1 MEINNELEREPSR
14 LTANDA
20 DDREAIGLRPI
31 IAGYLR
37 QRKVI
42 MISAAISLLAAILYV
57 VLYPRTY
64 EVMARV
70 QIQDDAS
77 MISSGGIG
85 LGEAAGLMK
94 SFGIGGMGG
103 GGSVSI
109 DDEISTLRSN
119 SLMRKMVIQLGL
131 YAEYCRPFSLLRLY
145 GQEPVRV
152 TCDST
157 TLDALDDRVEF
168 ALNVSDRGEVTI
180 KAKSKADGLKQT
192 FHFDRLPAVVK
203 LGNRTFTFDRN
214 KDLAANTG
222 ATQLNI
228 TVYPPR
234 WVAEKAADDFLI
246 EDYSKSANI
255 IELSCTDYERQRAKD
270 MLNVLIDLYNQEA
283 YDYKKVQS
291 DVSLV
296 FLNERIA
303 HVMGELEQVE
313 QKIERYKAEN
323 KLTDVEYDIQYYA
336 EYMRDLKGRLIEA
349 ETQANMVAMMDAFV
363 RNPANRYKLV
373 PSLLTSGTA
382 ETEGSAIFLYNQALL
397 EREKAIRNSNEQNP
411 MVASLTTQVDRLRE
425 TVFQSINNAQQT
437 MQQTRQTL
445 QKQERELLDR
455 MGSIPVQERI
465 YVDYKRQQEILQG
478 VYLILLQK
486 REEISLA
493 LGQKTER
500 AKIIDTAFVKAKPVA
515 PRKVFAL
522 AGFIVLTLLLSIG
535 WLVCRDQYRLLR
547 KEMRRGDNAA

>member
-1 MEINNELEREPSR
+1 MNNELEQEASR

-20 DDREAIGLRPI
+20 EDREAIGLRPI

-157 TLDALDDRVEF
+157 TLDALDDKVEF

-270 MLNVLIDLYNQEA
+270 MLNLLIDLYNQEA

-547 KEMRRGDNAA
+547 KEMRRGDDAA